1 MFKPLLKIAA
11 LALGVFAAALAP
23 TAQAQ
28 QLTGVTD
35 TEIHIAA
42 WGPQT
47 GPAAPWGAVT
57 RGTAMLFQM
66 VNDAGGIHGRKI
78 VFHPFDDQYN
88 PAKTVAGVKELVEKA
103 PGIFAMASG
112 VGTSPGLA
120 VKDYLMERG
129 IPWVGPA
136 AGSLHW
142 VTPPQKA
149 LFAMYPL
156 YADEAKLLV
165 RHLVEK
171 EGKKKIAIFYASD
184 EYGENGHRGAVA
196 ELTRLG
202 LKPAVEVSVNQA
214 DRDLKSHL
222 LKLKDSGA
230 DAVLMWVNPTH
241 AVITLKTAA
250 ALQFS
255 PQWATSS
262 TLSDAVMMQQI
273 TGGLWKNIIYASF
286 GELPDADV
294 PQVKK
299 YRDAFAKYAQQ
310 GERWGVFFM
319 AGIGFV
325 EPLVEGLQRAGRDL
339 TRESFIKAMESIKG
353 YKGVMG
359 RVTFGPGERQ
369 GQREIFL
376 ARTDDTGT
384 KVTQLTPWAEVK

>member
-1 MFKPLLKIAA
+1 MFKPLLRIVAISA
-11 LALGVFAAALAP
+11 SIFAAALAP

-35 TEIHIAA
+35 TEIHIAQ

-47 GPAAPWGAVT
+47 GPAAPWGAVA
-57 RGTAMLFQM
+57 RGTALLFQM

-78 VFHPFDDQYN
+78 VYHAFDDQYN
-88 PAKTVAGVKELVEKA
+88 PAKTVAGVKELVEQA
-103 PGIFAMASG
+103 PGIFAIGGG
-112 VGTSPGLA
+112 VGTSTGLA

-136 AGSLHW
+136 SGSLQW
-142 VTPPQKA
+142 TNPPQKA
-149 LFAMYPL
+149 LFAMYPY

-165 RHLVEK
+165 RYLTDK
-171 EGKKKIAIFYASD
+171 EAKKKIAIFYASD

-202 LKPAVEVSVNQA
+202 IKPVAEVSVNQA

-222 LKLKDSGA
+222 LKLKESGA

-250 ALQFS
+250 ALQFA
-255 PQWATSS
+255 PQWVTSS
-262 TLSDAVMMQQI
+262 TLSDAVLMQQI
-273 TGGLWKNIIYASF
+273 SGGLWKNIIYASF
-286 GELPDADV
+286 GELPDSNA
-294 PQVKK
+294 PEVKK
-299 YRDAFAKYAQQ
+299 YRDVFPKYAQQ

-325 EPLVEGLQRAGRDL
+325 EPLVEGLQRAGRNL
-339 TRESFIKAMESIKG
+339 TRESLIQAMETIKN
-353 YKGVMG
+353 YKGIMG
-359 RVTFGPGERQ
+359 RVSFGPGERQ
-369 GQREIFL
+369 GQREVFL

-384 KVTQLTPWAEVK
+384 KVTQLTPWMEAK